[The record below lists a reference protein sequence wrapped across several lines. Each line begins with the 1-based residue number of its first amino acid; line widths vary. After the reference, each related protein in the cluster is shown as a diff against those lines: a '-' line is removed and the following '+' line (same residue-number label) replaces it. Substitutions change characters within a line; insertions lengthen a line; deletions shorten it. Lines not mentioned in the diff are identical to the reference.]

1 MTASTP
7 LDTILARLLTLH
19 PRKIDLSLDRIARLL
34 DVLGRPQDRLPP
46 VIHIAGTNGKGST
59 LAFLRAMLEASG
71 ARVHTYTSPHLVRFN
86 ERIRLGGTLVSDEAL
101 IAALEECERVNA
113 VAPITFFEITTA
125 AAFFLFARE
134 PADWLLL
141 ETGLG
146 GQYDATNVVE
156 APAATIITSVSHD
169 HAEFLGT
176 DLAGIG
182 REKAGIFKRDAPAIV
197 AEQGD
202 LVRDVLERE
211 ARRAGAPLRLADR
224 DFHAREELGRLVYED
239 ARGLL
244 DLPVPKLFGRHQ
256 HRNAAAAIAT
266 LRWVAPSLE
275 SAAYERGMTNVSWP
289 ARLQRLGPGP
299 LVTRAPAGSEVW
311 VDGGHNADGGRVVAE
326 AMGAIEEIASAPLVL
341 VCGTLST
348 KETDKFLAAFSG
360 LARSVF
366 AVPITT
372 SESGRLPEDVA
383 AIAESQGLEAEATAA
398 LFDALARIA
407 ARRWE
412 TPPRIL
418 VTGSLYLAGE
428 ALRENGV
435 ALT

>member
-1 MTASTP
+1 MTSPP
-7 LDTILARLLTLH
+7 LDIILARLLTLH
-19 PRKIDLSLDRIARLL
+19 PRKIDLSLDRIVRLL
-34 DVLGRPQDRLPP
+34 DALGQPHHRLPP

-59 LAFLRAMLEASG
+59 LAFLRAILEASG
-71 ARVHTYTSPHLVRFN
+71 ARVHAYTSPHLIRFN
-86 ERIRLGGTLVSDEAL
+86 ERIRLAGALVSDEML
-101 IAALEECERVNA
+101 IATLEECERVNA
-113 VAPITFFEITTA
+113 GAPITFFEITTA
-125 AAFFLFARE
+125 AACLLFARE

-146 GQYDATNVVE
+146 GRYDATNVVS

-176 DLAGIG
+176 DLAGIA

-197 AEQGD
+197 AEQTD
-202 LVRDVLERE
+202 LVRNVLELE
-211 ARRAGAPLRLADR
+211 ARRTGVPLRLADR

-239 ARGLL
+239 ERGLL
-244 DLPVPKLFGRHQ
+244 DLPVPRLFGRHQ
-256 HRNAAAAIAT
+256 HRNAAAAIAA
-266 LRWVAPSLE
+266 LRWIGPSLAG
-275 SAAYERGMTNVSWP
+275 AAYERGLATVSWP

-299 LVTRAPAGSEVW
+299 LVARAPVGSEVW

-326 AMGAIEEIASAPLVL
+326 AVGAIEEIASAPLVL

-360 LARSVF
+360 LARRVF

-372 SESGRLPEDVA
+372 SESGRSPQDVT
-383 AIAESQGLEAEATAA
+383 AIARAQGLEAEAAA
-398 LFDALARIA
+398 DLSDAFLRIA

-412 TPPRIL
+412 APPRIL

-435 ALT
+435 VLV